1 MAIESIEPVGQGARP
16 QQQAVADD
24 AASGE
29 EPEGFGAALDQVSN
43 PPEQPQAVQPDPST
57 AAADAA
63 QTIPAPASVET
74 AQPVEAASAVEGL
87 EPNRAVEFLERVGDD
102 YARLDALITELRSG
116 QSFTVQELLG
126 LQAEIHKLSLEI
138 NTATSAIN
146 AAVSNVRTLFQQ
158 QV

>member
-1 MAIESIEPVGQGARP
+1 MAIESIEPVGQGVRP
-16 QQQAVADD
+16 QQQMVADEGSSGDEPQGFSAALDD
-24 AASGE
+24 AAAPG
-29 EPEGFGAALDQVSN
+29 
-43 PPEQPQAVQPDPST
+43 QPQAAQTEPS

-74 AQPVEAASAVEGL
+74 AQPVEAARATEGVE
-87 EPNRAVEFLERVGDD
+87 PSRAVEFLERVGDN
-102 YARLDALITELRSG
+102 YARLESLIAEIRSG
-116 QSFTVQELLG
+116 QSFTVQELVG

>member
-16 QQQAVADD
+16 QQQAVADG
-24 AASGE
+24 ASSGE
-29 EPEGFGAALDQVSN
+29 EPDGFAAAFDDIAPAGA
-43 PPEQPQAVQPDPST
+43 PQEAAQADPS
-57 AAADAA
+57 AAAVDAA
-63 QTIPAPASVET
+63 QTVPAPTSVET
-74 AQPVEAASAVEGL
+74 AQPVEATRAAEGI
-87 EPNRAVEFLERVGDD
+87 EPSQAVEFLQRVGDD
-102 YARLDALITELRSG
+102 YARLDALIAELRSG
-116 QSFTVQELLG
+116 QSFSVQELLG

>member
-16 QQQAVADD
+16 QQQMVADE
-24 AASGE
+24 ASSGD
-29 EPEGFGAALDQVSN
+29 EPQEFSAALDN
-43 PPEQPQAVQPDPST
+43 ADPGQPQAAQTDPS
-57 AAADAA
+57 AAADPA

-74 AQPVEAASAVEGL
+74 AQPVEAARAAEGI
-87 EPNRAVEFLERVGDD
+87 EPSRAVEFLERVGDD
-102 YARLDALITELRSG
+102 YARLDALISELRSG

-138 NTATSAIN
+138 NTATSAVN

>member
-1 MAIESIEPVGQGARP
+1 MAIESIEPVGQGVRP
-16 QQQAVADD
+16 QQQAVTDQAP
-24 AASGE
+24 SGE
-29 EPEGFGAALDQVSN
+29 EPQGFAAALDN
-43 PPEQPQAVQPDPST
+43 AAAPGQAQATQTDPS
-57 AAADAA
+57 AATDAA

-74 AQPVEAASAVEGL
+74 AQPVEAGRAAEGL
-87 EPNRAVEFLERVGDD
+87 EANRAVEFLERVGDD
-102 YARLDALITELRSG
+102 FARLDAMISELRSG

-138 NTATSAIN
+138 NTATAAVN